1 MSVWYAKA
9 VVLIASILL
18 VGIPATVHRRDKKS
32 ETVKS
37 RKGKLERVLLTIVS
51 LALLLYGLGQAAV
64 LPNWVVGPGYL
75 VALALLF
82 AARMGSEERMM
93 REEFGTDYEAFV
105 MRTRRLIPGV
115 W

>member
-1 MSVWYAKA
+1 MY
-9 VVLIASILL
+9 
-18 VGIPATVHRRDKKS
+18 
-32 ETVKS
+32 
-37 RKGKLERVLLTIVS
+37 

-93 REEFGTDYEAFV
+93 REEYEAYV

>member
-18 VGIPATVHRRDKKS
+18 VGIPATVHRRD
-32 ETVKS
+32 
-37 RKGKLERVLLTIVS
+37 
-51 LALLLYGLGQAAV
+51 LLYGLGQAAV